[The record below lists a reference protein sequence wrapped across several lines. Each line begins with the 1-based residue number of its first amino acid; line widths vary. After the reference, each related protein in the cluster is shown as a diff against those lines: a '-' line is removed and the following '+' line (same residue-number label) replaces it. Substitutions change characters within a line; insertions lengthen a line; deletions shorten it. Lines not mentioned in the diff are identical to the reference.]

1 MKAVNHACNIAE
13 HELQLALQLNCLRL
27 YAGLSADRP
36 RATPQPKLPFEKF
49 WKCLELTWLYEPYFL
64 SVRRYV
70 FDSDSH
76 RSESPALLACLHAT
90 NMCTADASMLM
101 FDAHAQT

>member
-1 MKAVNHACNIAE
+1 MAIVPTDIPLCH
-13 HELQLALQLNCLRL
+13 
-27 YAGLSADRP
+27 ADRP
-36 RATPQPKLPFEKF
+36 RASPQPKLPFEKF

-76 RSESPALLACLHAT
+76 RSEPPCQ
-90 NMCTADASMLM
+90 CTS
-101 FDAHAQT
+101 